1 MAIQQNFRG
10 FLNKSYTNGWRLR
23 LHYFFSADPKGKTNI
38 NHQFEKLVNRNRQH
52 QRSIDLVD
60 RHQLNQELVN
70 QQHQPMN
77 RIGYQVYTIE
87 TPPFFFGHHH
97 HATPIFLGVCTE
109 SVDEIFHPL
118 HPLRLG
124 NVQAVRQLDIQRSS
138 PISPTEACRGTWG
151 GPVGDVEKWGMVFF

>member
-1 MAIQQNFRG
+1 MRYVSSQEGMRFEFFFFVVGGVAIQQNFG
-10 FLNKSYTNGWRLR
+10 DFLNKSYTNGWRLR

-97 HATPIFLGVCTE
+97 HATPIFLGVCT
-109 SVDEIFHPL
+109 
-118 HPLRLG
+118 
-124 NVQAVRQLDIQRSS
+124 NQLMR
-138 PISPTEACRGTWG
+138 
-151 GPVGDVEKWGMVFF
+151 FFIPFIP